1 MEKVSL
7 LMKDSSEGD
16 SQKETMID
24 FILSWTLRR
33 SIQQYSEEK
42 PILYQYCR
50 KILGKLIGIEMT
62 DDVQVT
68 SVETWKQWKYI
79 DLWANIR
86 ITCNGK
92 EEFHAVLIEN
102 KAYTPTH
109 HNQLARYK
117 AIFDQV
123 CEEYMP
129 DAKRHYILITALD
142 EMPSILTNECKEN
155 GYTPFCLGDLND
167 YEQQDSESDLFNE
180 FWLRYW

>member
-33 SIQQYSEEK
+33 SMQQYSKEK

-50 KILGKLIGIEMT
+50 KILGKLINIAMT
-62 DDVQVT
+62 DEVQVIC
-68 SVETWKQWKYI
+68 VETWKQWKYI
-79 DLWANIR
+79 DLWANIH
-86 ITCNGK
+86 ITYNGK
-92 EEFHAVLIEN
+92 EELHTILIEN
-102 KAYTPTH
+102 KTYTPTH

-123 CEEYMP
+123 CEEHMP

-142 EMPSILTNECKEN
+142 EMPSMLRTDILHFAWEI
-155 GYTPFCLGDLND
+155 
-167 YEQQDSESDLFNE
+167 
-180 FWLRYW
+180 

>member
-50 KILGKLIGIEMT
+50 KIIGKLIGIEMT

-68 SVETWKQWKYI
+68 SVETWKQW
-79 DLWANIR
+79 NIS
-86 ITCNGK
+86 
-92 EEFHAVLIEN
+92 VLF
-102 KAYTPTH
+102 T
-109 HNQLARYK
+109 
-117 AIFDQV
+117 FV
-123 CEEYMP
+123 CQHS
-129 DAKRHYILITALD
+129 RHFIQ
-142 EMPSILTNECKEN
+142 
-155 GYTPFCLGDLND
+155 GGD
-167 YEQQDSESDLFNE
+167 
-180 FWLRYW
+180 

>member
-33 SIQQYSEEK
+33 SMQQYSKEK

-50 KILGKLIGIEMT
+50 KILGKLINIAMT
-62 DDVQVT
+62 DDVQVI

-79 DLWANIR
+79 DLWANIH
-86 ITCNGK
+86 IT
-92 EEFHAVLIEN
+92 
-102 KAYTPTH
+102 Y
-109 HNQLARYK
+109 NQLARYK

-123 CEEYMP
+123 CEEYLP

-142 EMPSILTNECKEN
+142 EMPSMLTSEFKEN